1 MNLPG
6 TTLGAFSLND
16 SGIMLYEI
24 RTAKQKSSGMLIK
37 QTEIGVMETLKGLA
51 DGSVFDVDP
60 DLYDEIPPA
69 GPRIGNPN
77 AGEDEDVL

>member
-1 MNLPG
+1 
-6 TTLGAFSLND
+6 
-16 SGIMLYEI
+16 MLYEI

-51 DGSVFDVDP
+51 DGSVFEVDP

-69 GPRIGNPN
+69 GPRIRDPS
-77 AGEDEDVL
+77 AAEDDDIL